1 MVGKHAI
8 GGNRPECERHAR
20 RGRRWLVGLC
30 RWALALVLRGR
41 WRGIDQSE
49 IDPGVVAGGEGG
61 MGSAAPLRA

>member
-1 MVGKHAI
+1 MVRFMAVHYSMLSWRKI
-8 GGNRPECERHAR
+8 RIN
-20 RGRRWLVGLC
+20 L
-30 RWALALVLRGR
+30 